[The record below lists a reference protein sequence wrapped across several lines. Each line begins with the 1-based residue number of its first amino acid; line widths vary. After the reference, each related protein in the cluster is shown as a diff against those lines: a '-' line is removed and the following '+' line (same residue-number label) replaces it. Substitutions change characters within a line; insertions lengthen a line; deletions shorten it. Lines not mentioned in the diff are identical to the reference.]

1 MKRLLRTYRYYLLAL
16 LVAAGL
22 AANLPQA
29 WLIGQ
34 DEEARRS
41 EVISD
46 FLNLSVDPGAGGFS
60 GVRMDWLVQARQLRE
75 RREERLAHVPG
86 ALLAGYAAET
96 GLTEAEL
103 RAVLTNPEQ
112 ADPFE
117 ISGHDFGHVEDIAHG
132 AEGPWRWGLVVAE
145 AEAEAEAESED
156 EAREP
161 APELAGCGKWLVF
174 WDDAAWFYA
183 PVGSR
188 ELNGLLAAAVPELA
202 GVAPGGVDRCRARLR
217 R

>member
-1 MKRLLRTYRYYLLAL
+1 MGVKQLLRKYRYYLLGL

-34 DEEARRS
+34 DEAARRS

-46 FLNLSVDPGAGGFS
+46 FLNLSVDPGAGGLS

-86 ALLAGYAAET
+86 ALLAEYASET

-103 RAVLTNPEQ
+103 RAVLTDPDR

-117 ISGHDFGHVEDIAHG
+117 ISGHDFGHVEDIEHG

-145 AEAEAEAESED
+145 RED
-156 EAREP
+156 EVAKP
-161 APELAGCGKWLVF
+161 GVALGGCGMWLLF
-174 WDDAAWFYA
+174 WDEGTWFYA
-183 PVGSR
+183 PVGSG
-188 ELNGLLAAAVPELA
+188 ELNGLLAEAVPELA
-202 GVAPGGVDRCRARLR
+202 GVAPEGVARC
-217 R
+217 